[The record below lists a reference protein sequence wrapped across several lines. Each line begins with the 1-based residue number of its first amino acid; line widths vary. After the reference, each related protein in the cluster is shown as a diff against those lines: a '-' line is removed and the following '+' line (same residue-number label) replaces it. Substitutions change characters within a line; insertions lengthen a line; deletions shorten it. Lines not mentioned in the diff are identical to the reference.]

1 MRPLTDKQ
9 LEISI
14 ARILRSRVLMA
25 AIVVSA
31 GGLFYLRNAFR
42 PMPDYSHFH
51 ATESSLRTIIGILRG
66 VSHIDA
72 ESVIQFGILILIA
85 TPIMRV
91 VLCIVGFARQ
101 QDRLY
106 IAISTIVFI
115 VLMLS
120 FFRGGR

>member
-14 ARILRSRVLMA
+14 ARILRIGVLMA
-25 AIVVSA
+25 AIVVST
-31 GGLFYLRNAFR
+31 GGLIYLRNASR

-51 ATESSLRTIIGILRG
+51 ATEPSLRTIVGILRG

-72 ESVIQFGILILIA
+72 GSVIQFGILILIA

-101 QDRLY
+101 QDKLY
-106 IAISTIVFI
+106 IAISTTVFI
-115 VLMLS
+115 VLMFS

>member
-14 ARILRSRVLMA
+14 ARILRIGVLTA

-31 GGLFYLRNAFR
+31 GGLFYLRNAST

-51 ATESSLRTIIGILRG
+51 ATEPSLRTIVGILSG
-66 VSHIDA
+66 VSHMDA
-72 ESVIQFGILILIA
+72 GSVIQFGILILIA

-106 IAISTIVFI
+106 IAISTTVFI
-115 VLMLS
+115 VLMFS